1 MILEFLD
8 NFGDLFSLKDDF
20 PNGISY
26 VKWNIILHI
35 LKSFQIKKKFIFIQ
49 IELLEN
55 ALFSKSSDSA
65 LCNLL
70 LFYLDSIFKC
80 YDEEAFEEAN
90 DSDNESNYEDLN
102 ESENGD

>member
-1 MILEFLD
+1 MKVEWGSCLVNKTRSTCGEDRFYISK
-8 NFGDLFSLKDDF
+8 GKTSKFSICL
-20 PNGISY
+20 
-26 VKWNIILHI
+26 
-35 LKSFQIKKKFIFIQ
+35 

-102 ESENGD
+102 ESENGE